1 MIGKKLPLMSR
12 VVKKGKKKK
21 KKKTK
26 VGLTHISYLDTADTD
41 FL

>member
-1 MIGKKLPLMSR
+1 VVGKKLPLMSR
-12 VVKKGKKKK
+12 VGKKKKKRK

-26 VGLTHISYLDTADTD
+26 VGLTLISYLDTADTD